1 MSEISYINISTT
13 PTFIYTCQKSLTSMY
28 LQLLPLYIHVRNLLH
43 QYIYNSYLYIYMSE
57 ISYINISTT
66 PTFIYTGQ
74 KSLTSIYLQLL
85 PLYIHVRN
93 LLHQYNYNSYLYIYM
108 SCHVMSCHSAGI
120 NYSIAQHTTFFL
132 SVPPSTKPTK
142 KSY

>member
-13 PTFIYTCQKSLTSMY
+13 PTFISTISYINISTTPTFISTCLKSLTSIY
-28 LQLLPLYIHVRNLLH
+28 LQLLPLFTCLSTSIYMSLLHQYIYNSYIYNSYLYIYMSEISYMSEIH

-66 PTFIYTGQ
+66 PTFISTCL

-85 PLYIHVRN
+85 PLYLHV
-93 LLHQYNYNSYLYIYM
+93 
-108 SCHVMSCHSAGI
+108 
-120 NYSIAQHTTFFL
+120 
-132 SVPPSTKPTK
+132 
-142 KSY
+142 